1 MSILCLVNQLHGISI
16 TFLLLQIANSMF
28 ILKLSVTTF
37 KTYRMSKAI
46 RVRVEIWPFACGI
59 WCLIAGTRKV
69 IFSVELFTTCQLLRR
84 GWSCYFP
91 ITPPV
96 PQPSLS
102 NKLLTG
108 LCLSVLFS
116 LATTSRIN

>member
-1 MSILCLVNQLHGISI
+1 MSVLCLDNQLHGISI
-16 TFLLLQIANSMF
+16 TFLLLQFANSMF

-37 KTYRMSKAI
+37 KTYTMSKAI

-59 WCLIAGTRKV
+59 WRLIAGNRKV
-69 IFSVELFTTCQLLRR
+69 LIFCVELLQLLRR
-84 GWSCYFP
+84 GWSCFYFSNTHP
-91 ITPPV
+91 I

-116 LATTSRIN
+116 LATASRMD